1 MLIHTNYFSRAD
13 FFPNSRSTFLIV
25 QSWGPHSEWVM
36 VVRGDNK
43 QRQRP
48 GGLVCPCCTPAL
60 CPAQLLSTSLQPSSA
75 PSPSW
80 GLGLHPTELMILQLT
95 LEVSSTNFFISVS
108 FIKISSKF
116 WPYPTSGRLPAFL
129 LLPSPFPDLHLHLPD
144 SWKFYSSMKCLLPV
158 MLVVALCSSPNLEG
172 YTNSSPPVLRSS
184 SNQHVFSI

>member
-1 MLIHTNYFSRAD
+1 MNLAG
-13 FFPNSRSTFLIV
+13 V
-25 QSWGPHSEWVM
+25 SE
-36 VVRGDNK
+36 
-43 QRQRP
+43 
-48 GGLVCPCCTPAL
+48 
-60 CPAQLLSTSLQPSSA
+60 
-75 PSPSW
+75 

-184 SNQHVFSI
+184 SNQHVFSIQRPIMFFPSLHIQSGTNPLSVWSLRLILSTSTSFLCP